1 MNGGILK
8 MENLIKLIQ
17 EYYELGAIG
26 HSAYIQLITIAR
38 ELQVE

>member
-1 MNGGILK
+1 MD
-8 MENLIKLIQ
+8 KLIRLIT

-26 HSAYIQLITIAR
+26 HSAYIQLIKIVR